1 LFETRLFIG
10 GEWVAATGNAVYDR
24 IDPIKGIVA
33 TRASAAARND
43 AMEAANAAARAF
55 PAWSATTAAERSAF
69 LNKAADIL
77 LARQADFG
85 AAMADEIG
93 ATEQWTAF
101 NCSLAADILREAAGL
116 TDRLTEEP
124 IPSKRDGVAAWSVRQ
139 PAGVVLGIAPWNAPV
154 TLGMRAVAVPLACGN
169 TTVLKASELCPRT
182 HGLIVEVLDQAGL
195 PAGAINFITHA
206 PEQAPEI
213 VEVLVAHKAVRRINF
228 TGSTRVGRVV
238 GDMCARHLKPCL
250 MELSGKSP
258 LLVLDDADIDE
269 AVKAAAFGAFFNQGQ
284 ICMATESII
293 VDRKV
298 AEEFMTKFATKAAS
312 LEAGDPRA
320 GQYPLGSMISHDAA
334 LRVKALIDDAVAKGA
349 TLVTGGGIEETIMQA
364 TILDGVTSAM
374 RIYDEESFGPVVA
387 VIRVDS
393 VEEAVSVA
401 NDNEYGLAAA
411 VFGRDV
417 ERAKAVAR
425 RIESGICHVN
435 APTVYDEPQMPF
447 GGMKASGYGRFGG
460 EAGVREFTEVRW
472 ISVHNTPHDYPI

>member
-10 GEWVAATGNAVYDR
+10 GEWVPASDKAVYDR
-24 IDPIKGIVA
+24 ADPIKGIVA
-33 TRASAAARND
+33 TRAAAASQGD

-55 PAWSATTAAERSAF
+55 PRWSTTLPEDRAGYLRR
-69 LNKAADIL
+69 AADIMKN
-77 LARQADFG
+77 RQADFA

-93 ATEQWTAF
+93 ATEQWAAF
-101 NCSLAADILREAAGL
+101 NVDLAADILREAAGL
-116 TDRLTEEP
+116 TDCLDEET
-124 IPSKRDGVAAWSVRQ
+124 IPSKHDGVEAWAVRQ

-154 TLGMRAVAVPLACGN
+154 TLGVRAVAVPLACGN
-169 TTVLKASELCPRT
+169 TTVLKASELCPHT
-182 HGLIVEVLDQAGL
+182 HGLIAEVLDQAGL
-195 PAGAINFITHA
+195 PAGTVNFITHA

-213 VEVLVAHKAVRRINF
+213 VEALVAHKAVRRVNF

-250 MELSGKSP
+250 LELSGKSP
-258 LLVLDDADIDE
+258 LIVLDDADIDE

-284 ICMATESII
+284 ICMATESVI
-293 VDRKV
+293 VDRSV
-298 AEEFMTKFATKAAS
+298 ADEFMAKFARKAAS

-320 GQYPLGSMISHDAA
+320 GQYPLGAMISHDAA
-334 LRVKALIDDAVAKGA
+334 LRVRGLIDDAVAKGA

-387 VIRVDS
+387 VIRVDGA
-393 VEEAVSVA
+393 EEAVSVA

-411 VFGRDV
+411 VFGGD
-417 ERAKAVAR
+417 EDRAKAVAR

-435 APTVYDEPQMPF
+435 APTVFDEPQMPF
-447 GGMKASGYGRFGG
+447 GGMKASGFGRFGG
-460 EAGVREFTEVRW
+460 RAGVHEFTEVRW
-472 ISVHNTPHDYPI
+472 ISVHHTSHAYPI